1 VLNPG
6 TSQEEPLTGKFTR
19 SIHRGDVFRT
29 VLAGGGGWGD
39 PLERDPARVLRDVR
53 NELLS
58 DELARSQYGVVVDRK
73 HWLVDEA
80 GTHALRESMRA
91 ARGGAPL
98 PFVTHAWPADFDG
111 TDIRAIEA
119 SRK

>member
-1 VLNPG
+1 
-6 TSQEEPLTGKFTR
+6 
-19 SIHRGDVFRT
+19 
-29 VLAGGGGWGD
+29 
-39 PLERDPARVLRDVR
+39 
-53 NELLS
+53 
-58 DELARSQYGVVVDRK
+58 
-73 HWLVDEA
+73 
-80 GTHALRESMRA
+80 MRA